1 PHQKAGGGGLHISLH
16 AGHLAGKGEP
26 GLRFQPVVP
35 VQQPG
40 RVQKGIPVHDA
51 VAQKLC
57 VVEGGDHG
65 EHPPLLRE
73 FQVGLEAHQVVHRAV
88 GVVSPQLH
96 HGVGLLSRAGILQ
109 PPGLQGAV
117 AEGIVAPAGHDLHGH
132 TALKYHLVLKA
143 VDRGLL
149 GRGQLLPE
157 GVVLLLGHGAVDIV
171 RRSPVIPGAEPGL
184 VHVHALGGDQG
195 GRRVVE
201 VEGGVRPQQGLEPL
215 RQGVGGQGAG
225 GDDHLPLRD
234 LGHLA
239 GHHGDMGV
247 AADLLRHHAGEA
259 VAVHRQCA
267 AGLHPGGVGA
277 LEDQGAQPPQL
288 LFQKAHS

>member
-1 PHQKAGGGGLHISLH
+1 M
-16 AGHLAGKGEP
+16 
-26 GLRFQPVVP
+26 
-35 VQQPG
+35 
-40 RVQKGIPVHDA
+40 
-51 VAQKLC
+51 
-57 VVEGGDHG
+57 
-65 EHPPLLRE
+65 
-73 FQVGLEAHQVVHRAV
+73 
-88 GVVSPQLH
+88 
-96 HGVGLLSRAGILQ
+96 
-109 PPGLQGAV
+109 
-117 AEGIVAPAGHDLHGH
+117 
-132 TALKYHLVLKA
+132 LVRKA
-143 VDRGLL
+143 VNLRLL
-149 GRGQLLPE
+149 GGAQLGPE
-157 GVVLLLGHGAVDIV
+157 GVVLLLRHGAVDVV
-171 RRSPVIPGAEPGL
+171 RGTPVVAGGEEGAL
-184 VHVHALGGDQG
+184 HVHALEGDQG

-288 LFQKAHS
+288 LFQKAHSVFQLVAPQGVGAAQLREVFCLMGGGLFFRLHLPEGDVDTPLGQLPGSLRAGQAGADNCYIHSLDPLSIVG